1 MSFIVLW
8 FRPLPFPFY
17 FEELYRFIHQY
28 EQHDQQLLLTVTSSQ
43 QKKIYEKRF
52 QLLLTQVPA
61 LLLSLHTQHGHELL
75 MPYILDAFRH
85 PIYGVRCVYSLFNPV
100 AVVLGP
106 EESRKQ
112 LLPLLQSVLNPE
124 KTTLHHWRCFTRRFI
139 IQLIARFSLNK
150 FLNSFPMLLV
160 EACSG
165 FKDEI
170 VTKTDSDDDNSSTS
184 GSLTDA
190 DDTSVER
197 SDTTTTPEYE
207 VNVFEVGKTDSVAFS
222 KEPRPLL
229 SCV

>member
-1 MSFIVLW
+1 MTTMTCSKPLFVGFQ

-17 FEELYRFIHQY
+17 FEELYRFVHQY
-28 EQHDQQLLLTVTSSQ
+28 EQYDQQLLVSVTSSQ
-43 QKKIYEKRF
+43 QKKIHEKRF
-52 QLLLTQVPA
+52 QLILTQIPP

-106 EESRKQ
+106 DESRKQ
-112 LLPLLQSVLNPE
+112 LLTLIQSVLNPE
-124 KTTLHHWRCFTRRFI
+124 KTTIHHWRCFTRRFI

-150 FLNSFPMLLV
+150 FLNSFPILLI

-170 VTKTDSDDDNSSTS
+170 VTKTDSNDDTSSTS
-184 GSLTDA
+184 DSNTDA
-190 DDTSVER
+190 DETSVEG
-197 SDTTTTPEYE
+197 SDTATAPEQDL
-207 VNVFEVGKTDSVAFS
+207 NMFEV
-222 KEPRPLL
+222 
-229 SCV
+229 